1 MKKELRRSATDCK
14 ICGVC
19 GGIAEY
25 LGIDANIV
33 RLIWAA
39 ISLFAGGGIILY
51 IVAAVIMPKADESQ
65 KDLKDILHPETGDK
79 QKDLKDVLH
88 PEGSDS

>member
-1 MKKELRRSATDCK
+1 MKELRRSKTDYK

-25 LGIDANIV
+25 LGVDSNMV

-39 ISLFAGGGIILY
+39 VSLFSGTGILLY
-51 IVAAVIMPKADESQ
+51 IVAAVIMPKPVE
-65 KDLKDILHPETGDK
+65 
-79 QKDLKDVLH
+79 
-88 PEGSDS
+88 

>member
-1 MKKELRRSATDCK
+1 MKELRRSKTDYK

-25 LGIDANIV
+25 LGVDSNMV

-39 ISLFAGGGIILY
+39 VSLFAGTGILLY
-51 IVAAVIMPKADESQ
+51 IVAAVIMPKPVE
-65 KDLKDILHPETGDK
+65 
-79 QKDLKDVLH
+79 
-88 PEGSDS
+88 